1 MMLSKRGMVEGEK
14 MSNNNNNN
22 NNNVIFG
29 LEEKRSKKYFDIL
42 EVVTEFLKETVELE
56 NWYSGKLDQ
65 I

>member
-1 MMLSKRGMVEGEK
+1 MNK
-14 MSNNNNNN
+14 N

-29 LEEKRSKKYFDIL
+29 LEEKISTKYVDTL

-56 NWYSGKLDQ
+56 NRNSGKLDQ

>member
-1 MMLSKRGMVEGEK
+1 MMLSKRGRVEEEN
-14 MSNNNNNN
+14 NNNNNN

-29 LEEKRSKKYFDIL
+29 LEGKRSKKYVDIL

-56 NWYSGKLDQ
+56 NRHLGKLDQ